1 MSINLNLRGS
11 KAAEYRAF
19 GDALVF
25 GIGTPEYVK
34 QCNEEF
40 YSRMK
45 MITRVRDPSV
55 SRKNLEA
62 LKNGTLNFITTRGDN
77 NEQ

>member
-1 MSINLNLRGS
+1 MAINLNLRGS

-25 GIGTPEYVK
+25 GIGDPEYVK
-34 QCNEEF
+34 QCTEEF

-45 MITRVRDPSV
+45 MITRVRDPEV
-55 SRKNLEA
+55 SRHNLEQ

-77 NEQ
+77 NE

>member
-1 MSINLNLRGS
+1 MAINLNLRGS
-11 KAAEYRAF
+11 NAAEYRAF

-25 GIGTPEYVK
+25 GIGDPEYVK

-45 MITRVRDPSV
+45 MITRVRDPEV
-55 SRKNLEA
+55 SRHNLEQ
-62 LKNGTLNFITTRGDN
+62 LRNGTLNFITTRNTDN
-77 NEQ
+77 V